1 MLYDCGYVLT
11 EDEINAGLYS
21 LLCNNNE
28 GTIKIEELTK
38 LKMTNLQKK
47 VTKKI
52 AGLRNKKLI
61 NIVTAQLVIN
71 FYIDVAI
78 DSYQVKEN
86 LPFYYVDIA
95 KEQNGLEYLFKNFFK
110 NELSLKLNKELI
122 KKINEFVDIIYFE
135 TENKI
140 VYDRVK
146 RIQHFIHKEVDE
158 LLWINKHLELNKI
171 SMKNFLS
178 ASRLHLEIKNLE
190 LLDVYSLIKLWKKQ
204 IKEIDKDLTNPSFPK
219 LLKNQKYVKNWKT
232 FNWHYNPLILYAPDG
247 FRTVSTVQSFL
258 NISTTQPIN
267 NQIKEIINEVGKLS
281 TNLMK

>member
-204 IKEIDKDLTNPSFPK
+204 INEIDKDLTNPSFPK